1 MAGAQ
6 CLSSVGQPERYCQVR
21 TGTPDREYEF
31 DAAEREE
38 ARVKDRTPT
47 PGASE
52 LIGRLGGAVLGAIR
66 GRVGL
71 TQEGFA
77 EQLGVGVSTLQ
88 AWESGRRPLVNASF
102 AEIQRVNRGLRALA
116 DPSLLVM
123 FEKALMADSI
133 YGELATAGSP
143 EHPLSVIVPDRTLT
157 ELLAWPL
164 TGEAPRQLS
173 EVRTRLYVPSTVQ
186 DAVARDL
193 CDAADQAGTG
203 TERTAMLRRQVKF
216 LVASNDSAREWLRQQ
231 TTSDTRALPDLS
243 NWSPSWALARSQAV
257 ASAHSGDLDPLRRFI
272 DQGLASDELITAN
285 LNYWAYWVGEH
296 DTYWTDDRDMVSQ
309 RATWSGD
316 RLLSSLVSGV
326 ATAPYR
332 ELCAHALWALLKAR
346 RDLLRN
352 SEQARDIGRAV
363 EIALSDE
370 AGLTGKVRQRM
381 EQVAYLV
388 ESAV

>member
-1 MAGAQ
+1 M
-6 CLSSVGQPERYCQVR
+6 
-21 TGTPDREYEF
+21 
-31 DAAEREE
+31 
-38 ARVKDRTPT
+38 KDRTPT

-102 AEIQRVNRGLRALA
+102 AEIQRVNRGLRAHNP